1 MVGFDAIQIQ
11 RPVAAAEDVQLA
23 SVGDRPPFTRGV
35 CMPVLVD
42 QVLVAG
48 SYMST
53 RRMGVPE
60 PFSPPTT

>member
-1 MVGFDAIQIQ
+1 
-11 RPVAAAEDVQLA
+11 
-23 SVGDRPPFTRGV
+23 
-35 CMPVLVD
+35 MPVLVD